1 MSRWSKSSL
10 SETFNRKAEQVKTM
24 TTSPWFMGACI
35 GIGLVS
41 LPFSSTV
48 ALMAL
53 STPTVYY
60 GIGLGF
66 RIAGAILKPPT
77 PQGPK

>member
-1 MSRWSKSSL
+1 MGRWSKSAL
-10 SETFNRKAEQVKTM
+10 SETFNRKAEQIKLM
-24 TTSPWFMGACI
+24 TTNPWFMGACI

-41 LPFSSTV
+41 LPFSSTA

-66 RIAGAILKPPT
+66 RIAGNALRPS
-77 PQGPK
+77 GP